1 MTLKKIKKM
10 STKSQISTE
19 LSDSIS
25 NVLGKN
31 VKILYKSLIRMES
44 RGDKVDNKV
53 LVDNGFHL
61 MEIEA
66 IESKKAN
73 HLSITLIHEHKP
85 VSILIAAFDDLYP
98 NVAIEDIICKVNL
111 PFQLQQVS
119 GTRKHSTCGDFSNQ
133 YAAMCDLCQ
142 TPFRAEVA
150 WDIDTIYLAHDIRML
165 HLKDFDHLDQSF
177 IYVRAISILSGLAN
191 NPDGLRHIA
200 LSQCGLTGKTVSHLA
215 TMLNDNPCHLSTLS
229 HLDLS
234 HNNLKDD
241 VHNLYNF
248 LAQPNVLTHLNL
260 TNTETTLE
268 NMWGALLRGCAAR
281 LAELLVGRNPWS
293 SARRP
298 KDPPPSFRQ
307 FFTACLALSTLDFS
321 YCKMLPDALKYVRM
335 ELELSGIVRAIGK
348 NHSIHQLS
356 LSRLTGK
363 RSYAPPL
370 IQALVHVLQ
379 EPDTALTS
387 LDLSDC
393 KLKGDL
399 YGLLN
404 ALGGARRL
412 RSLDV
417 GGNLAGDAGARLLAK
432 ALQCNCT
439 LHTLVRRVEFPGCDA
454 AAGGR
459 GASERVA
466 ALWRELHERL
476 AVNSAPA
483 TTHTLRAMA
492 LERAWGG
499 GEAGAA
505 LAAQAAAAL
514 PPPPLPAALERA
526 AAAAHHLLHQYLQR
540 CSEVFAAMGGGGAG
554 ELVPLQAVRD
564 AMAPCASTLQDLLN
578 EAVENLALSACEG
591 VDSGDSDPVPSS
603 DADIPDLLTPIS
615 HSARG
620 GTRRVRPKSVAEQQC
635 SSNEMLS
642 LPPLHGEAGDAL
654 ADLPAHTLRHLV
666 KGRPR
671 RVKTRAPSRPITDQ
685 SQDIDEGLDEFW
697 RTCRTPPGS
706 EEASLSARTPLTSRS
721 LVRCRLSLRLSP
733 LRRSPTLLR
742 DDTMYVLDRDWLTDI
757 ATALRRSVSVRRV
770 EFPGCDAA
778 AGGRGASERVA
789 ALWRE
794 LHERLA
800 VNSAPAT
807 THTLRAMALER
818 AWGGGEAGAALA
830 AQAAAALPPPPLPA
844 ALERAAAAA
853 HHLLHQYLQRCSEV
867 FAAMGGGGAGELV
880 PLQAVRDA
888 MAPCASTLQDL
899 LNEAVENLALS
910 ACEGVDSGDSDPV
923 PSSDA
928 DIPDLLTPIS
938 HSARGTRRVRPKS
951 VAEQQCSSNEM
962 LSLPPLHGEAG
973 DALADLPAHTLR
985 HLVKGR
991 PRRVKTR
998 APSRPITDQSQ
1009 DIDEGLDEFWRTCRT
1024 PPGSEEASLSA
1035 RTPLTSRSLHSLSSL
1050 ASPSPLRRSPT
1061 LLRDDTMYSVTS
1073 GESTPVLLECEVSR
1087 CKSSDNVGTK
1097 TASTTPPPSR
1107 SSDNVNTMGNG
1118 CARTPGKARPWS
1130 VAGVNPDNA
1139 ACTTGSMLRDHPIT
1153 PEGAEA

>member
-1 MTLKKIKKM
+1 MTLKKIAKM
-10 STKSQISTE
+10 SMKSQISTE

-53 LVDNGFHL
+53 LVVTAYRIFITTTKVPTRIDNGFHL

-66 IESKKAN
+66 LESKKPN
-73 HLSITLIHEHKP
+73 HLSITLVHEHKP
-85 VSILIAAFDDLYP
+85 VSILIGEEGSSEGVINAMHAMMAAFDDLFP
-98 NVAIEDIICKVNL
+98 NVAMEDIICKVNL
-111 PFQLQQVS
+111 PFQLQPVS

-165 HLKDFDHLDQSF
+165 HLKDFDHLEQRDLIPLIIALQHNTWF
-177 IYVRAISILSGLAN
+177 KGVCGDGVRAGGEAWESVCRLLRCASPAPQKLSWRAAALRHDHAARLGHALVRARHPPAMHTIDLSQNHIEDKGAISVLTGLAN
-191 NPDGLRHIA
+191 NTDGLQYIA
-200 LSQCGLTGKTVSHLA
+200 LSQCGVTGKTVTHLA
-215 TMLNDNPCHLSTLS
+215 SMLNDNMNHLQTLS

-281 LAELLVGRNPWS
+281 LSVLRAGRNPWS
-293 SARRP
+293 VSRRA

-307 FFTACLALSTLDFS
+307 FFTACLALTDLDFS
-321 YCKMLPDALKYVRM
+321 YCKMPPDALKSLLLGLACNESATGVQLNLSGVLSSSQAAHVLESCIHGVRCLQSLDLSDNSM
-335 ELELSGIVRAIGK
+335 EFELSGIVRAIGK
-348 NHSIHQLS
+348 NHSITHLS
-356 LSRLTGK
+356 LSKLTGK

-393 KLKGDL
+393 KLKADL

-417 GGNLAGDAGARLLAK
+417 GGNMAGDAGARLLAK

-439 LHTLVRRVEFPGCDA
+439 LHTLYIDRNAF
-454 AAGGR
+454 
-459 GASERVA
+459 S
-466 ALWRELHERL
+466 
-476 AVNSAPA
+476 
-483 TTHTLRAMA
+483 
-492 LERAWGG
+492 
-499 GEAGAA
+499 
-505 LAAQAAAAL
+505 
-514 PPPPLPAALERA
+514 
-526 AAAAHHLLHQYLQR
+526 LQ
-540 CSEVFAAMGGGGAG
+540 G
-554 ELVPLQAVRD
+554 
-564 AMAPCASTLQDLLN
+564 
-578 EAVENLALSACEG
+578 
-591 VDSGDSDPVPSS
+591 
-603 DADIPDLLTPIS
+603 
-615 HSARG
+615 
-620 GTRRVRPKSVAEQQC
+620 
-635 SSNEMLS
+635 
-642 LPPLHGEAGDAL
+642 
-654 ADLPAHTLRHLV
+654 
-666 KGRPR
+666 
-671 RVKTRAPSRPITDQ
+671 
-685 SQDIDEGLDEFW
+685 
-697 RTCRTPPGS
+697 
-706 EEASLSARTPLTSRS
+706 
-721 LVRCRLSLRLSP
+721 
-733 LRRSPTLLR
+733 
-742 DDTMYVLDRDWLTDI
+742 LTDI

-778 AGGRGASERVA
+778 CGGRGASERVA
-789 ALWRE
+789 VLWRE

-800 VNSAPAT
+800 NNSTPSQA
-807 THTLRAMALER
+807 HTLRALALER
-818 AWGGGEAGAALA
+818 AWAGGEAAAALA
-830 AQAAAALPPPPLPA
+830 AQAAAALPPQPLPA

-853 HHLLHQYLQRCSEV
+853 HHLLHQYLQRCGEV
-867 FAAMGGGGAGELV
+867 FAAMGGVNSSGEIV
-880 PLQAVRDA
+880 SLQAVRDA
-888 MAPCASTLQDL
+888 MAPCSGTLQDL
-899 LNEAVENLALS
+899 LNSAVSRLALA
-910 ACEGVDSGDSDPV
+910 ACDTLEGGDG
-923 PSSDA
+923 DA
-928 DIPDLLTPIS
+928 HAGPHVPDLLTAVA
-938 HSARGTRRVRPKS
+938 HSAATPLGCRRRERGTRRVRPKS

-962 LSLPPLHGEAG
+962 LSLPPLHAEAA

-991 PRRVKTR
+991 PRRTKTR
-998 APSRPITDQSQ
+998 APTRPITDQSQ
-1009 DIDEGLDEFWRTCRT
+1009 DIDEGLEEFWRTCRT

-1050 ASPSPLRRSPT
+1050 ASPSPLRHSPT
-1061 LLRDDTMYSVTS
+1061 LQRDDTMYSVTS

-1087 CKSSDNVGTK
+1087 CKSSDNVGVK
-1097 TASTTPPPSR
+1097 PATTPPPSR
-1107 SSDNVNTMGNG
+1107 SSDNVNTMEGVEACVG
-1118 CARTPGKARPWS
+1118 GSIVGITPG
-1130 VAGVNPDNA
+1130 A
-1139 ACTTGSMLRDHPIT
+1139 ALTSSMLRDHPLT

>member
-1 MTLKKIKKM
+1 M
-10 STKSQISTE
+10 STKSQITTE

-25 NVLGKN
+25 NALGKN
-31 VKILYKSLIRMES
+31 VKILFKSLIRMES
-44 RGDKVDNKV
+44 RGDKVDNRV
-53 LVDNGFHL
+53 LVVTAFRIFITTTKVPTRIDNGFHL
-61 MEIEA
+61 MEVEA
-66 IESKKAN
+66 LESEEGSSDGVINA
-73 HLSITLIHEHKP
+73 IHA
-85 VSILIAAFDDLYP
+85 LAAAFDDLFP
-98 NVAIEDIICKVNL
+98 NVAMEDIISKVNL
-111 PFQLQQVS
+111 PFQIQPVS

-165 HLKDFDHLDQSF
+165 HLKDFDHLDQRDLIPLLIALQHNTWF
-177 IYVRAISILSGLAN
+177 EGVCGDGVRAGGEAWEALSRVVRCAAPPPRRLSWRAAALRHDHAARLGHALARARSPPAMHTVDLSQNHIEDKGAISILTGLAN

-215 TMLNDNPCHLSTLS
+215 AMLNDSQCHLSTLS

-234 HNNLKDD
+234 NNNLKDD

-281 LAELLVGRNPWS
+281 LSSLLVGRNPWS
-293 SARRP
+293 TARRP
-298 KDPPPSFRQ
+298 RDPPPSFRQ
-307 FFTACLALSTLDFS
+307 FFTACLALADLDFS
-321 YCKMLPDALKYVRM
+321 YCKMPPDVLKSLLLGLACNESAAGVKLNLSGVLCSSQAAHVLESCIHGVRCLQSLDLSDNSM
-335 ELELSGIVRAIGK
+335 EYELSGIVRAIGK
-348 NHSIHQLS
+348 NHSITHLS

-417 GGNLAGDAGARLLAK
+417 GGNVAGDAGARLLAK

-439 LHTLVRRVEFPGCDA
+439 LHTLHIDRNAF
-454 AAGGR
+454 
-459 GASERVA
+459 S
-466 ALWRELHERL
+466 
-476 AVNSAPA
+476 
-483 TTHTLRAMA
+483 
-492 LERAWGG
+492 
-499 GEAGAA
+499 
-505 LAAQAAAAL
+505 
-514 PPPPLPAALERA
+514 
-526 AAAAHHLLHQYLQR
+526 LQ
-540 CSEVFAAMGGGGAG
+540 G
-554 ELVPLQAVRD
+554 
-564 AMAPCASTLQDLLN
+564 
-578 EAVENLALSACEG
+578 
-591 VDSGDSDPVPSS
+591 
-603 DADIPDLLTPIS
+603 
-615 HSARG
+615 
-620 GTRRVRPKSVAEQQC
+620 
-635 SSNEMLS
+635 
-642 LPPLHGEAGDAL
+642 
-654 ADLPAHTLRHLV
+654 
-666 KGRPR
+666 
-671 RVKTRAPSRPITDQ
+671 
-685 SQDIDEGLDEFW
+685 
-697 RTCRTPPGS
+697 
-706 EEASLSARTPLTSRS
+706 
-721 LVRCRLSLRLSP
+721 
-733 LRRSPTLLR
+733 
-742 DDTMYVLDRDWLTDI
+742 LTDI

-789 ALWRE
+789 TLWRD

-800 VNSAPAT
+800 GNSTASQS
-807 THTLRAMALER
+807 HRLRALALER
-818 AWGGGEAGAALA
+818 AWAGGEAAAALA
-830 AQAAAALPPPPLPA
+830 AQAAAALPPAPLPA

-853 HHLLHQYLQRCSEV
+853 HHLLHQYLQRCGEV
-867 FAAMGGGGAGELV
+867 FAAMGGASGGGELV
-880 PLQAVRDA
+880 TLQAVRDA
-888 MAPCASTLQDL
+888 MAPCNSALQDL
-899 LNEAVENLALS
+899 LNEAVESLALA
-910 ACEGVDSGDSDPV
+910 ACESVENVDTEPI
-923 PSSDA
+923 PSSEV

-938 HSARGTRRVRPKS
+938 HSGATPLGCRRRERGLRRVRPKS

-962 LSLPPLHGEAG
+962 LSLPPLHAEAA
-973 DALADLPAHTLR
+973 DALAELPAHTLR

-991 PRRVKTR
+991 PRRAKTR

-1050 ASPSPLRRSPT
+1050 ASPSPLRHSPT
-1061 LLRDDTMYSVTS
+1061 LQRDDTMYSVTS

-1087 CKSSDNVGTK
+1087 CKSSDNVG
-1097 TASTTPPPSR
+1097 ARAPTTPPPSR

-1130 VAGVNPDNA
+1130 VAGVNADNAA
-1139 ACTTGSMLRDHPIT
+1139 ACTTEGVEACVGGSIVGITPGAALTSSMLRDHPLT
-1153 PEGAEA
+1153 PEGTEA

>member
-1 MTLKKIKKM
+1 M
-10 STKSQISTE
+10 STKSQITTE

-25 NVLGKN
+25 NALGKN
-31 VKILYKSLIRMES
+31 VKILFKSLIRMES
-44 RGDKVDNKV
+44 RGDKVDNRV
-53 LVDNGFHL
+53 LVVTAFRIFITTTKVPTRIDNGFHL
-61 MEIEA
+61 MEVEA
-66 IESKKAN
+66 LESKKHN

-85 VSILIAAFDDLYP
+85 VSILIGEEGSSDGVINAIHALAAAFDDLFP
-98 NVAIEDIICKVNL
+98 NVAMEDIISKVNL
-111 PFQLQQVS
+111 PFQIQPVS

-165 HLKDFDHLDQSF
+165 HLKDFDHLDQRDLIPLLIALQHNTWF
-177 IYVRAISILSGLAN
+177 EGVCGDGVRAGGEAWEALSRVVRCAAPPPRRLSWRAAALRHDHAARLGHALARARSPPAMHTVDLSQNHIEDKGAISILTGLAN

-215 TMLNDNPCHLSTLS
+215 AMLNDSQCHLSTLS

-234 HNNLKDD
+234 NNNLKDD

-281 LAELLVGRNPWS
+281 LSSLLVGRNPWS
-293 SARRP
+293 TARRP
-298 KDPPPSFRQ
+298 RDPPPSFRQ
-307 FFTACLALSTLDFS
+307 FFTACLALADLDFS
-321 YCKMLPDALKYVRM
+321 YCKMPPDVLKSLLLGLACNESAAGVKLNLSGVLCSSQAAHVLESCIHGVRCLQSLDLSDNSM
-335 ELELSGIVRAIGK
+335 EYELSGIVRAIGK
-348 NHSIHQLS
+348 NHSITHLS

-417 GGNLAGDAGARLLAK
+417 GGNVAGDAGARLLAK

-439 LHTLVRRVEFPGCDA
+439 LHTLHIDRNAF
-454 AAGGR
+454 
-459 GASERVA
+459 S
-466 ALWRELHERL
+466 
-476 AVNSAPA
+476 
-483 TTHTLRAMA
+483 
-492 LERAWGG
+492 
-499 GEAGAA
+499 
-505 LAAQAAAAL
+505 
-514 PPPPLPAALERA
+514 
-526 AAAAHHLLHQYLQR
+526 LQ
-540 CSEVFAAMGGGGAG
+540 G
-554 ELVPLQAVRD
+554 
-564 AMAPCASTLQDLLN
+564 
-578 EAVENLALSACEG
+578 
-591 VDSGDSDPVPSS
+591 
-603 DADIPDLLTPIS
+603 
-615 HSARG
+615 
-620 GTRRVRPKSVAEQQC
+620 
-635 SSNEMLS
+635 
-642 LPPLHGEAGDAL
+642 
-654 ADLPAHTLRHLV
+654 
-666 KGRPR
+666 
-671 RVKTRAPSRPITDQ
+671 
-685 SQDIDEGLDEFW
+685 
-697 RTCRTPPGS
+697 
-706 EEASLSARTPLTSRS
+706 
-721 LVRCRLSLRLSP
+721 
-733 LRRSPTLLR
+733 
-742 DDTMYVLDRDWLTDI
+742 LTDI

-789 ALWRE
+789 TLWRD

-800 VNSAPAT
+800 GNSTASQS
-807 THTLRAMALER
+807 HRLRALALER
-818 AWGGGEAGAALA
+818 AWAGGEAAAALA
-830 AQAAAALPPPPLPA
+830 AQAAAALPPAPLPA

-853 HHLLHQYLQRCSEV
+853 HHLLHQYLQRCGEV
-867 FAAMGGGGAGELV
+867 FAAMGGASGGGELV
-880 PLQAVRDA
+880 TLQAVRDA
-888 MAPCASTLQDL
+888 MAPCNSALQDL
-899 LNEAVENLALS
+899 LNEAVESLALA
-910 ACEGVDSGDSDPV
+910 ACESVENVDTEPI
-923 PSSDA
+923 PSSEV

-938 HSARGTRRVRPKS
+938 HSGATPLGCRRRERGLRRVRPKS

-962 LSLPPLHGEAG
+962 LSLPPLHAEAA
-973 DALADLPAHTLR
+973 DALAELPAHTLR

-991 PRRVKTR
+991 PRRAKTR

-1050 ASPSPLRRSPT
+1050 ASPSPLRHSPT
-1061 LLRDDTMYSVTS
+1061 LQRDDTMYSVTS

-1087 CKSSDNVGTK
+1087 CKSSDNVG
-1097 TASTTPPPSR
+1097 ARAPTTPPPSR

-1130 VAGVNPDNA
+1130 VAGVNADNAA
-1139 ACTTGSMLRDHPIT
+1139 ACTTGSMLRDHPLT
-1153 PEGAEA
+1153 PEGTEA

>member
-1 MTLKKIKKM
+1 M

-19 LSDSIS
+19 LSESIS

-31 VKILYKSLIRMES
+31 VRILYKSLIRMES
-44 RGDKVDNKV
+44 RGDKVDNRVLIVTSYRIFITTTKV
-53 LVDNGFHL
+53 PTRVDNGFHL

-66 IESKKAN
+66 LESKKAN

-85 VSILIAAFDDLYP
+85 VSILIGEEGTSDGVLNVLHALVAAIDDLFP
-98 NVAIEDIICKVNL
+98 NVAVEDIIAKVNL
-111 PFQLQQVS
+111 PFQIPSVS

-165 HLKDFDHLDQSF
+165 HLKDFDHLDQRDLIPLVIALQHNTWF
-177 IYVRAISILSGLAN
+177 TGVCGDGVRAGGEAWESVCRVVRCAWPAPQRLSWRAATLRHDHAARLGHALARAKRPPAMHTIDFSQNHIEDKGAMSVLSGLAN
-191 NPDGLRHIA
+191 NPDGLRYIA
-200 LSQCGLTGKTVSHLA
+200 LSQCGLTGKTVTHLA

-281 LAELLVGRNPWS
+281 LSSLLVGRNPWS
-293 SARRP
+293 AVRRP

-307 FFTACLALSTLDFS
+307 FFTACLALTELDFS
-321 YCKMLPDALKYVRM
+321 YCKMPPDALKSLLLGLACNESATGVQLNLSGVLSSSQAAHVLESCIHGVRCLQSLDLSDNSM
-335 ELELSGIVRAIGK
+335 EFELSGIVRAIGK
-348 NHSIHQLS
+348 NHSITHLS
-356 LSRLTGK
+356 LSKLTGK

-439 LHTLVRRVEFPGCDA
+439 LHTLYIDRNAFSLQGLTDIAMALRRSVSVRRVEFPGCDA

-459 GASERVA
+459 AASERVA
-466 ALWRELHERL
+466 NLWRELHERL
-476 AVNSAPA
+476 AGNA
-483 TTHTLRAMA
+483 TGAQSHRLRALA
-492 LERAWGG
+492 LERAWAG
-499 GEAGAA
+499 GEAAAA

-540 CSEVFAAMGGGGAG
+540 CGEVFAAMGGGGTSG
-554 ELVPLQAVRD
+554 ELVTLQAIRD
-564 AMAPCASTLQDLLN
+564 AMAPCSATLQDLLN
-578 EAVENLALSACEG
+578 EAVESLALSACES
-591 VDSGDSDPVPSS
+591 VDSADSEPITSNDP
-603 DADIPDLLTPIS
+603 DIPDLLTPIS
-615 HSARG
+615 HSGATPLGCRRRERCG
-620 GTRRVRPKSVAEQQC
+620 RRVRPKSVAEQQC

-642 LPPLHGEAGDAL
+642 LPPLHAEAADAL
-654 ADLPAHTLRHLV
+654 AELPAHTLRHLV

-671 RVKTRAPSRPITDQ
+671 RVKTRAPTRPITDQ

-706 EEASLSARTPLTSRS
+706 EEASLST
-721 LVRCRLSLRLSP
+721 
-733 LRRSPTLLR
+733 
-742 DDTMYVLDRDWLTDI
+742 
-757 ATALRRSVSVRRV
+757 
-770 EFPGCDAA
+770 
-778 AGGRGASERVA
+778 
-789 ALWRE
+789 
-794 LHERLA
+794 
-800 VNSAPAT
+800 
-807 THTLRAMALER
+807 
-818 AWGGGEAGAALA
+818 
-830 AQAAAALPPPPLPA
+830 
-844 ALERAAAAA
+844 
-853 HHLLHQYLQRCSEV
+853 
-867 FAAMGGGGAGELV
+867 
-880 PLQAVRDA
+880 
-888 MAPCASTLQDL
+888 
-899 LNEAVENLALS
+899 
-910 ACEGVDSGDSDPV
+910 
-923 PSSDA
+923 
-928 DIPDLLTPIS
+928 
-938 HSARGTRRVRPKS
+938 
-951 VAEQQCSSNEM
+951 
-962 LSLPPLHGEAG
+962 
-973 DALADLPAHTLR
+973 
-985 HLVKGR
+985 
-991 PRRVKTR
+991 
-998 APSRPITDQSQ
+998 
-1009 DIDEGLDEFWRTCRT
+1009 
-1024 PPGSEEASLSA
+1024 

-1050 ASPSPLRRSPT
+1050 ASPSPLRHSPT
-1061 LLRDDTMYSVTS
+1061 LQRDDTMYSVTS

-1087 CKSSDNVGTK
+1087 CKSSDNVGSK
-1097 TASTTPPPSR
+1097 APTTPPPSR

-1130 VAGVNPDNA
+1130 VAGGNA
-1139 ACTTGSMLRDHPIT
+1139 DSGAAVCTTEGVEACVGGSIVGIT
-1153 PEGAEA
+1153 PGAALTSNQLSDAILY

>member
-1 MTLKKIKKM
+1 MTLKKIAKM
-10 STKSQISTE
+10 STKSYISTE

-31 VKILYKSLIRMES
+31 VRILYKSLIRMES

-53 LVDNGFHL
+53 LVVTSYRVFITTAKIPTRVDNGFHL

-66 IESKKAN
+66 LESKKAN
-73 HLSITLIHEHKP
+73 HLSITLVHEHKP
-85 VSILIAAFDDLYP
+85 VSILIGEEGTSEGVINAINALTAAFDDLFP
-98 NVAIEDIICKVNL
+98 NVAMVDIIPKVNL
-111 PFQLQQVS
+111 PFPLQHVS
-119 GTRKHSTCGDFSNQ
+119 GTRKHMACGDFSNQ

-165 HLKDFDHLDQSF
+165 HLKDFDHLDQRDLIPLVMAVQHNTWF
-177 IYVRAISILSGLAN
+177 AGICGDGVRASHETWESVCRVVARACPAPQRLSWRAAQLRHDHAARLGHALRTARHPPALHTIDFSQNHIEDKGAISILSGVAN
-191 NPDGLRHIA
+191 NPDGLRHVA
-200 LSQCGLTGKTVSHLA
+200 LSQCGLTGKTVVHLA
-215 TMLNDNPCHLSTLS
+215 TMLNDNPCHLLTLS

-248 LAQPNVLTHLNL
+248 LAQPNVLTYLNL

-281 LAELLVGRNPWS
+281 LRSLCAARNAWGAS
-293 SARRP
+293 RRAR
-298 KDPPPSFRQ
+298 DPPPSFRQ
-307 FFTACLALSTLDFS
+307 FFTACLALQHLDFS
-321 YCKMLPDALKYVRM
+321 YCKMPPDALKSLLLGLACNESATGVQLNLAGALSSSQAAHVLESCIHGVRCLQSLDLSDNSM

-348 NHSIHQLS
+348 NHSITHLS
-356 LSRLTGK
+356 LSRLSGK

-379 EPDTALTS
+379 EPDTTLTS

-439 LHTLVRRVEFPGCDA
+439 LHTLYIDRNAF
-454 AAGGR
+454 
-459 GASERVA
+459 S
-466 ALWRELHERL
+466 
-476 AVNSAPA
+476 
-483 TTHTLRAMA
+483 
-492 LERAWGG
+492 
-499 GEAGAA
+499 
-505 LAAQAAAAL
+505 
-514 PPPPLPAALERA
+514 
-526 AAAAHHLLHQYLQR
+526 LQ
-540 CSEVFAAMGGGGAG
+540 G
-554 ELVPLQAVRD
+554 
-564 AMAPCASTLQDLLN
+564 
-578 EAVENLALSACEG
+578 
-591 VDSGDSDPVPSS
+591 
-603 DADIPDLLTPIS
+603 
-615 HSARG
+615 
-620 GTRRVRPKSVAEQQC
+620 
-635 SSNEMLS
+635 
-642 LPPLHGEAGDAL
+642 
-654 ADLPAHTLRHLV
+654 
-666 KGRPR
+666 
-671 RVKTRAPSRPITDQ
+671 
-685 SQDIDEGLDEFW
+685 
-697 RTCRTPPGS
+697 
-706 EEASLSARTPLTSRS
+706 
-721 LVRCRLSLRLSP
+721 
-733 LRRSPTLLR
+733 
-742 DDTMYVLDRDWLTDI
+742 LTDI

-800 VNSAPAT
+800 GGGMGAGLGAGAGAASSGAHAHGVCA
-807 THTLRAMALER
+807 LALER
-818 AWGGGEAGAALA
+818 AWAGGEAAAALA
-830 AQAAAALPPPPLPA
+830 AQAAGALPPPPLPA

-867 FAAMGGGGAGELV
+867 FAAMGGAGSCGELV
-880 PLQAVRDA
+880 TLQAVRDA
-888 MAPCASTLQDL
+888 MAPCNATLQDL
-899 LNEAVENLALS
+899 LNQAVENLALM
-910 ACEGVDSGDSDPV
+910 ACENLDNADSEPM
-923 PSSDA
+923 PSGEG

-938 HSARGTRRVRPKS
+938 HSGATPLGCRRRDRGCRRVRPKS

-962 LSLPPLHGEAG
+962 LSLPPLHAEAT
-973 DALADLPAHTLR
+973 DALAELPAHTLR

-991 PRRVKTR
+991 PRRAKTR
-998 APSRPITDQSQ
+998 APSRPITEQS
-1009 DIDEGLDEFWRTCRT
+1009 DVDEGLEEFWRTCRT
-1024 PPGSEEASLSA
+1024 PPGSEDASLSA
-1035 RTPLTSRSLHSLSSL
+1035 RTPLTSRSLHSLESL
-1050 ASPSPLRRSPT
+1050 ASPDPHRHSPT
-1061 LLRDDTMYSVTS
+1061 LQRDDTMYSVTS

-1087 CKSSDNVGTK
+1087 CKSSDNVGAK
-1097 TASTTPPPSR
+1097 PPTTPPPSR

-1130 VAGVNPDNA
+1130 VAGGNA
-1139 ACTTGSMLRDHPIT
+1139 DAAATAVCTTGSMLRDHPLT
-1153 PEGAEA
+1153 PEDAEA

>member
-31 VKILYKSLIRMES
+31 VKILYKSLVRMES

-53 LVDNGFHL
+53 LVVTSYRIYITTAKIPTRVDNGFHL

-85 VSILIAAFDDLYP
+85 VSILIGEEKQSEGVMNVMHALVAAFDDLYP
-98 NVAIEDIICKVNL
+98 NVPIEDIICKVNL

-165 HLKDFDHLDQSF
+165 HLKDFDHLDQRDLIPLLIALQHNTWF
-177 IYVRAISILSGLAN
+177 TGVCGDGVRVGGEAWEALSRVVRCASPAPQRLSWRAAALRHDHAARLGHALVRARRRPAMHTIDFSQNHIEDKGAISILSGLAL
-191 NPDGLRHIA
+191 NPDGLRQIS

-215 TMLNDNPCHLSTLS
+215 AMLNDNPNHLSTLS

-281 LAELLVGRNPWS
+281 LSELLVGRNPWS
-293 SARRP
+293 AVRRP

-307 FFTACLALSTLDFS
+307 FFTACLALNTLDFS
-321 YCKMLPDALKYVRM
+321 YCKMLPDALKSLLLGLACNESATGVKLNLSGVLSSSQAAHVLESCIHGVRCLQSLDLSDNSM

-379 EPDTALTS
+379 EPDTALIS

-412 RSLDV
+412 RTLDV

-439 LHTLVRRVEFPGCDA
+439 LHTLYIDRNAF
-454 AAGGR
+454 
-459 GASERVA
+459 S
-466 ALWRELHERL
+466 
-476 AVNSAPA
+476 
-483 TTHTLRAMA
+483 
-492 LERAWGG
+492 
-499 GEAGAA
+499 
-505 LAAQAAAAL
+505 
-514 PPPPLPAALERA
+514 
-526 AAAAHHLLHQYLQR
+526 LQ
-540 CSEVFAAMGGGGAG
+540 G
-554 ELVPLQAVRD
+554 
-564 AMAPCASTLQDLLN
+564 
-578 EAVENLALSACEG
+578 
-591 VDSGDSDPVPSS
+591 
-603 DADIPDLLTPIS
+603 
-615 HSARG
+615 
-620 GTRRVRPKSVAEQQC
+620 
-635 SSNEMLS
+635 
-642 LPPLHGEAGDAL
+642 
-654 ADLPAHTLRHLV
+654 
-666 KGRPR
+666 
-671 RVKTRAPSRPITDQ
+671 
-685 SQDIDEGLDEFW
+685 
-697 RTCRTPPGS
+697 
-706 EEASLSARTPLTSRS
+706 
-721 LVRCRLSLRLSP
+721 
-733 LRRSPTLLR
+733 
-742 DDTMYVLDRDWLTDI
+742 LTDI

-800 VNSAPAT
+800 NNAAPAT
-807 THTLRAMALER
+807 THTLRALALER
-818 AWGGGEAGAALA
+818 AWGGGEAAAALA

-853 HHLLHQYLQRCSEV
+853 HQLLHQYLQRCSEV
-867 FAAMGGGGAGELV
+867 FAAMGGGGASGELV
-880 PLQAVRDA
+880 TLQAVRDA
-888 MAPCASTLQDL
+888 MAPCSSTLQDL
-899 LNEAVENLALS
+899 LNEAVESLALS
-910 ACEGVDSGDSDPV
+910 ACEGVDSADSDPV
-923 PSSDA
+923 PSSEA

-938 HSARGTRRVRPKS
+938 HSAATPLGCRRRERGARRVRPKS

-973 DALADLPAHTLR
+973 DALADLPANKLR

-991 PRRVKTR
+991 PRRLKTR

-1050 ASPSPLRRSPT
+1050 ASPSPLRRSPA
-1061 LLRDDTMYSVTS
+1061 LPRDDTMYSVTS

-1087 CKSSDNVGTK
+1087 CKSSDNVGAK
-1097 TASTTPPPSR
+1097 AAPTTPPPSR
-1107 SSDNVNTMGNG
+1107 SSDDVNAMGNG

-1139 ACTTGSMLRDHPIT
+1139 ACTTEGVEACVGGSIVGITPGAALTSSMLRDHPIT
-1153 PEGAEA
+1153 PEEGAEEA

>member
-1 MTLKKIKKM
+1 MTLKKIGKM
-10 STKSQISTE
+10 STKSQISIE
-19 LSDSIS
+19 LNDSIS

-31 VKILYKSLIRMES
+31 VKIIFKSLIRMES

-53 LVDNGFHL
+53 LVVTAYRVFITTAKVPTRIDNGFHL

-66 IESKKAN
+66 LESKKAN

-85 VSILIAAFDDLYP
+85 VSILIGEEGTSEGVMNVLHALTAAFDDLFP
-98 NVAIEDIICKVNL
+98 NVAMMDVISKVNL
-111 PFQLQQVS
+111 PFPLQHVS

-165 HLKDFDHLDQSF
+165 HLKDFDHLDQRDLIPLIIALQHNTWFSG
-177 IYVRAISILSGLAN
+177 ICGDGVRASGETWESVCRVVRCARPQPQKISWRAAALRHDHASRLGHALTRARHPPAMHTIDFSQNHIEDKGAISILSGLAN

-200 LSQCGLTGKTVSHLA
+200 LSQCGITGKTVTHLA

-281 LAELLVGRNPWS
+281 LSALVAGRNPWS
-293 SARRP
+293 SLRRP

-307 FFTACLALSTLDFS
+307 FFTACLALTQLDFS
-321 YCKMLPDALKYVRM
+321 YCKMPPDALKSLLLGLACNESAAGVQLNLAGVLSSPQAAHVLESCIHGVRCLQSLDLSDNSM
-335 ELELSGIVRAIGK
+335 ELELSGIVRAVGK
-348 NHSIHQLS
+348 NHSITHLS

-439 LHTLVRRVEFPGCDA
+439 LHTLYIDRNAF
-454 AAGGR
+454 
-459 GASERVA
+459 S
-466 ALWRELHERL
+466 
-476 AVNSAPA
+476 
-483 TTHTLRAMA
+483 
-492 LERAWGG
+492 
-499 GEAGAA
+499 
-505 LAAQAAAAL
+505 
-514 PPPPLPAALERA
+514 
-526 AAAAHHLLHQYLQR
+526 LQ
-540 CSEVFAAMGGGGAG
+540 G
-554 ELVPLQAVRD
+554 
-564 AMAPCASTLQDLLN
+564 
-578 EAVENLALSACEG
+578 
-591 VDSGDSDPVPSS
+591 
-603 DADIPDLLTPIS
+603 
-615 HSARG
+615 
-620 GTRRVRPKSVAEQQC
+620 
-635 SSNEMLS
+635 
-642 LPPLHGEAGDAL
+642 
-654 ADLPAHTLRHLV
+654 
-666 KGRPR
+666 
-671 RVKTRAPSRPITDQ
+671 
-685 SQDIDEGLDEFW
+685 
-697 RTCRTPPGS
+697 
-706 EEASLSARTPLTSRS
+706 
-721 LVRCRLSLRLSP
+721 
-733 LRRSPTLLR
+733 
-742 DDTMYVLDRDWLTDI
+742 LTDI

-778 AGGRGASERVA
+778 AGGRAASERVA
-789 ALWRE
+789 TLWRE
-794 LHERLA
+794 LHERLSS
-800 VNSAPAT
+800 NWSAASG
-807 THTLRAMALER
+807 HTLRALALER
-818 AWGGGEAGAALA
+818 AWAG
-830 AQAAAALPPPPLPA
+830 
-844 ALERAAAAA
+844 
-853 HHLLHQYLQRCSEV
+853 V
-867 FAAMGGGGAGELV
+867 FAAMGGGSSSGELV
-880 PLQAVRDA
+880 TLQAVRDA
-888 MAPCASTLQDL
+888 MAPCNNTLQDL
-899 LNEAVENLALS
+899 LNQAVESLALM
-910 ACEGVDSGDSDPV
+910 ACENVDNTDSEPM
-923 PSSDA
+923 PSADG

-938 HSARGTRRVRPKS
+938 HSGATPLGCRRRERGCRRVRPKS
-951 VAEQQCSSNEM
+951 VAEQQCTSNEM
-962 LSLPPLHGEAG
+962 LSLPPLHAEAA
-973 DALADLPAHTLR
+973 DALAELPAHTLR
-985 HLVKGR
+985 HLVKGL
-991 PRRVKTR
+991 
-998 APSRPITDQSQ
+998 
-1009 DIDEGLDEFWRTCRT
+1009 EEFWRGCRT

-1050 ASPSPLRRSPT
+1050 ASPRSPASPASHRHSPT
-1061 LLRDDTMYSVTS
+1061 LQRDDTMYSVTS

-1097 TASTTPPPSR
+1097 TAAVTPPPSR
-1107 SSDNVNTMGNG
+1107 STDNVNTMGNG

-1130 VAGVNPDNA
+1130 VAGVNPGNSA
-1139 ACTTGSMLRDHPIT
+1139 ACTTEGVEACVGGSIVGITPGAALTSSMLRDHPLT
-1153 PEGAEA
+1153 PEGAES

>member
-1 MTLKKIKKM
+1 MTLKKIAKM
-10 STKSQISTE
+10 STKSQITNE
-19 LSDSIS
+19 LSESIS
-25 NVLGKN
+25 HVLGKN

-44 RGDKVDNKV
+44 RGDKVDNRV
-53 LVDNGFHL
+53 LVVTPYRIFITTMKIPCRVDNGFHL

-66 IESKKAN
+66 LESKKAN
-73 HLSITLIHEHKP
+73 HLSITLVHEHKP
-85 VSILIAAFDDLYP
+85 VSILIGEEGTSEGVINAMHAIVAVFDDLFP
-98 NVAIEDIICKVNL
+98 NVPIEDIVGKVNL
-111 PFQLQQVS
+111 PFQLQHVS

-165 HLKDFDHLDQSF
+165 HLKDFDHLDQRDLIPLVMALQHNTWF
-177 IYVRAISILSGLAN
+177 VGVCGDGVRAGGEAWEGVCRVVRAARPPPQRLSWRAAALRHDHAARLGHALARAARPPRLHTLDFSQNHIEDKGAISILSGLAS
-191 NPDGLRHIA
+191 NPDGLRYIA
-200 LSQCGLTGKTVSHLA
+200 LSQCGLTGKTVTHLA
-215 TMLNDNPCHLSTLS
+215 TMLNDNPSHLSTLS

-281 LAELLVGRNPWS
+281 LASLSVGRNPWS

-307 FFTACLALSTLDFS
+307 FFTACLALQDLDFS
-321 YCKMLPDALKYVRM
+321 YCKMPPDALKSLLLGLACNESATGVSLNLSGVLTSAQAAHVLESCIHGVRCLRALDLSDNSM
-335 ELELSGIVRAIGK
+335 EFELSGIVRAVGK
-348 NHSIHQLS
+348 NHSITDLS

-379 EPDTALTS
+379 EPDTTLTT

-417 GGNLAGDAGARLLAK
+417 GGNVAGDAAARLLAK

-439 LHTLVRRVEFPGCDA
+439 LHTLYIDRNAFSLQGLTDIATALRRSVSVRRVEFPGCDA

-466 ALWRELHERL
+466 TLWRELHERL
-476 AVNSAPA
+476 ASNSTPA
-483 TTHTLRAMA
+483 QTHTLRALA
-492 LERAWGG
+492 LERAWAGG
-499 GEAGAA
+499 DAAAA
-505 LAAQAAAAL
+505 LAAHAAAAL

-540 CSEVFAAMGGGGAG
+540 CSEVFAAMGGTGTSG
-554 ELVPLQAVRD
+554 ELVTLQAVRD
-564 AMAPCASTLQDLLN
+564 AMAPCSNTLQDLLN
-578 EAVENLALSACEG
+578 EAVESLALAACESVEG
-591 VDSGDSDPVPSS
+591 ECEPAARASS
-603 DADIPDLLTPIS
+603 HVPDLLAPIS
-615 HSARG
+615 HSGATPLGCRRRERG
-620 GTRRVRPKSVAEQQC
+620 RGARRVRPKSVAEQQC

-642 LPPLHGEAGDAL
+642 LPPLPAEAADAL
-654 ADLPAHTLRHLV
+654 ADLPTHKLRHLV

-671 RVKTRAPSRPITDQ
+671 RNKTRAPTRPITDQ

-697 RTCRTPPGS
+697 R
-706 EEASLSARTPLTSRS
+706 A
-721 LVRCRLSLRLSP
+721 
-733 LRRSPTLLR
+733 
-742 DDTMYVLDRDWLTDI
+742 
-757 ATALRRSVSVRRV
+757 
-770 EFPGCDAA
+770 
-778 AGGRGASERVA
+778 
-789 ALWRE
+789 
-794 LHERLA
+794 
-800 VNSAPAT
+800 
-807 THTLRAMALER
+807 
-818 AWGGGEAGAALA
+818 
-830 AQAAAALPPPPLPA
+830 
-844 ALERAAAAA
+844 
-853 HHLLHQYLQRCSEV
+853 
-867 FAAMGGGGAGELV
+867 
-880 PLQAVRDA
+880 
-888 MAPCASTLQDL
+888 
-899 LNEAVENLALS
+899 
-910 ACEGVDSGDSDPV
+910 
-923 PSSDA
+923 
-928 DIPDLLTPIS
+928 
-938 HSARGTRRVRPKS
+938 
-951 VAEQQCSSNEM
+951 
-962 LSLPPLHGEAG
+962 
-973 DALADLPAHTLR
+973 
-985 HLVKGR
+985 
-991 PRRVKTR
+991 
-998 APSRPITDQSQ
+998 
-1009 DIDEGLDEFWRTCRT
+1009 CRT

-1050 ASPSPLRRSPT
+1050 ASASASASPGSPSHSPSPSALRHSPT
-1061 LLRDDTMYSVTS
+1061 LQRDDTMYSVTS

-1087 CKSSDNVGTK
+1087 CKSSDNVGVK
-1097 TASTTPPPSR
+1097 SSTTPPPSR

-1130 VAGVNPDNA
+1130 VAGVNPDTNAA
-1139 ACTTGSMLRDHPIT
+1139 ACTTEGVEACVGGSIVGITPGAALTSSMLREHPLT
-1153 PEGAEA
+1153 PDGTEA

>member
-1 MTLKKIKKM
+1 MTLKKIAKM
-10 STKSQISTE
+10 STKSHISTE

-31 VKILYKSLIRMES
+31 AKILYKSLIRMES

-53 LVDNGFHL
+53 LVVTAYRIFITTAKIPTRVDNGFHL

-66 IESKKAN
+66 LESKKAN

-85 VSILIAAFDDLYP
+85 VSILIGEEGTAEGVINVLHALVAAFDDLFP
-98 NVAIEDIICKVNL
+98 NVAVDDIISKVNL
-111 PFQLQQVS
+111 PYPMPQVS

-165 HLKDFDHLDQSF
+165 HLKDFDHLDQRDLIPLVMALQHNTWF
-177 IYVRAISILSGLAN
+177 NGVCGDGVRASGEAWESVCRVVRSARPAPARLSWRAAALRHDHAARLGHALARARHAPAMHTIDFSQNHIEDKGAISILSGLAN

-200 LSQCGLTGKTVSHLA
+200 LSQCGLTGKTVMHLA

-234 HNNLKDD
+234 YNNLKDD

-268 NMWGALLRGCAAR
+268 NVSNKMWGALLRGCAAR
-281 LAELLVGRNPWS
+281 LATLSVARNPWS
-293 SARRP
+293 AGRRAR
-298 KDPPPSFRQ
+298 DPPPSFRQ
-307 FFTACLALSTLDFS
+307 FFTACLALTELDFS
-321 YCKMLPDALKYVRM
+321 YCKMPPDALKSLLLGLACNESATGVRLNLSGVLSSSQAAHVLESCIHGVRCLQSLDLSDNSM
-335 ELELSGIVRAIGK
+335 EFELSGIVRAIGK
-348 NHSIHQLS
+348 NHSITHLS
-356 LSRLTGK
+356 LSKLTGK

-439 LHTLVRRVEFPGCDA
+439 LQTLYIDRNAF
-454 AAGGR
+454 
-459 GASERVA
+459 S
-466 ALWRELHERL
+466 
-476 AVNSAPA
+476 
-483 TTHTLRAMA
+483 
-492 LERAWGG
+492 
-499 GEAGAA
+499 
-505 LAAQAAAAL
+505 
-514 PPPPLPAALERA
+514 
-526 AAAAHHLLHQYLQR
+526 LQ
-540 CSEVFAAMGGGGAG
+540 G
-554 ELVPLQAVRD
+554 
-564 AMAPCASTLQDLLN
+564 
-578 EAVENLALSACEG
+578 
-591 VDSGDSDPVPSS
+591 
-603 DADIPDLLTPIS
+603 
-615 HSARG
+615 
-620 GTRRVRPKSVAEQQC
+620 
-635 SSNEMLS
+635 
-642 LPPLHGEAGDAL
+642 
-654 ADLPAHTLRHLV
+654 
-666 KGRPR
+666 
-671 RVKTRAPSRPITDQ
+671 
-685 SQDIDEGLDEFW
+685 
-697 RTCRTPPGS
+697 
-706 EEASLSARTPLTSRS
+706 
-721 LVRCRLSLRLSP
+721 
-733 LRRSPTLLR
+733 
-742 DDTMYVLDRDWLTDI
+742 LTDI

-789 ALWRE
+789 TLWRD
-794 LHERLA
+794 LHERL
-800 VNSAPAT
+800 
-807 THTLRAMALER
+807 
-818 AWGGGEAGAALA
+818 
-830 AQAAAALPPPPLPA
+830 
-844 ALERAAAAA
+844 
-853 HHLLHQYLQRCSEV
+853 RCGEV
-867 FAAMGGGGAGELV
+867 FAAMGGSGPSGELV
-880 PLQAVRDA
+880 TLQAVRDA
-888 MAPCASTLQDL
+888 MAPCTTTLQDL
-899 LNEAVENLALS
+899 LNQAVESLALL
-910 ACEGVDSGDSDPV
+910 ACENVDHIDSEPM
-923 PSSDA
+923 PSADG

-938 HSARGTRRVRPKS
+938 HSGATPLGCRRRERGCRRVRPKS

-962 LSLPPLHGEAG
+962 LSLPPLHAEAA
-973 DALADLPAHTLR
+973 DALAELPAHTLR

-991 PRRVKTR
+991 PRRAKTR
-998 APSRPITDQSQ
+998 APTRPITDQSQ
-1009 DIDEGLDEFWRTCRT
+1009 DIDEGLEEFWRTCRT

-1050 ASPSPLRRSPT
+1050 ASPSPLRHSPT
-1061 LLRDDTMYSVTS
+1061 LQRDDTMYSVTS

-1087 CKSSDNVGTK
+1087 CKSSDNVGIK
-1097 TASTTPPPSR
+1097 TSASTPPPSR

-1130 VAGVNPDNA
+1130 VAGVNPDNNA
-1139 ACTTGSMLRDHPIT
+1139 ACTTGEISHDVIMLSNACSFHI
-1153 PEGAEA
+1153 

>member
-1 MTLKKIKKM
+1 MTLKKIGKM

-31 VKILYKSLIRMES
+31 VKILFKSLIRMES
-44 RGDKVDNKV
+44 RGDKVDNRVLVVTSYRIFITTTKV
-53 LVDNGFHL
+53 PTRVDNGFHL

-66 IESKKAN
+66 LESKKAN

-85 VSILIAAFDDLYP
+85 VSILIGEEGTSEGVLNVIHALIAAYDDLFP
-98 NVAIEDIICKVNL
+98 NVAMEDIISKVNL
-111 PFQLQQVS
+111 PFPLQHVS

-165 HLKDFDHLDQSF
+165 HLKDFDHLDQRDLIPLLIALQHNTWF
-177 IYVRAISILSGLAN
+177 TGVCGDGVRAGGEAWEALCRVVRCAAPPPQKLAWRAAALRHDHAARLGHALLRARTPPSMHTIDFSQNHIEDKGAISILSGLAN
-191 NPDGLRHIA
+191 NLDGLRSIS

-215 TMLNDNPCHLSTLS
+215 AMLNDNQCHLSTLS

-281 LAELLVGRNPWS
+281 LSDLLVGRNPWS

-307 FFTACLALSTLDFS
+307 FFTACLALTNLDFS
-321 YCKMLPDALKYVRM
+321 YCKMPPDALKSLLLGLACNESATGVQLNLAGVLSSAQAAHVLESCIHGVRCLQSLDLSDNSM
-335 ELELSGIVRAIGK
+335 EFELSGIVRAIGK
-348 NHSIHQLS
+348 NHSITHLS
-356 LSRLTGK
+356 LSRLSGK

-379 EPDTALTS
+379 EPDTTLTS

-412 RSLDV
+412 RTLDV
-417 GGNLAGDAGARLLAK
+417 GGNLAGDAAARLLAK

-439 LHTLVRRVEFPGCDA
+439 LHTLYIDRNAF
-454 AAGGR
+454 
-459 GASERVA
+459 S
-466 ALWRELHERL
+466 
-476 AVNSAPA
+476 
-483 TTHTLRAMA
+483 
-492 LERAWGG
+492 
-499 GEAGAA
+499 
-505 LAAQAAAAL
+505 
-514 PPPPLPAALERA
+514 
-526 AAAAHHLLHQYLQR
+526 LQ
-540 CSEVFAAMGGGGAG
+540 G
-554 ELVPLQAVRD
+554 
-564 AMAPCASTLQDLLN
+564 
-578 EAVENLALSACEG
+578 
-591 VDSGDSDPVPSS
+591 
-603 DADIPDLLTPIS
+603 
-615 HSARG
+615 
-620 GTRRVRPKSVAEQQC
+620 
-635 SSNEMLS
+635 
-642 LPPLHGEAGDAL
+642 
-654 ADLPAHTLRHLV
+654 
-666 KGRPR
+666 
-671 RVKTRAPSRPITDQ
+671 
-685 SQDIDEGLDEFW
+685 
-697 RTCRTPPGS
+697 
-706 EEASLSARTPLTSRS
+706 
-721 LVRCRLSLRLSP
+721 
-733 LRRSPTLLR
+733 
-742 DDTMYVLDRDWLTDI
+742 LTDI

-789 ALWRE
+789 TLWRE

-800 VNSAPAT
+800 SNSAPAQC
-807 THTLRAMALER
+807 HRLRALALER
-818 AWGGGEAGAALA
+818 AWAGGEAAAALA

-844 ALERAAAAA
+844 ALERAASQA
-853 HHLLHQYLQRCSEV
+853 HHMLHQYLQRCSEV
-867 FAAMGGGGAGELV
+867 FAAMGGTTSASELV
-880 PLQAVRDA
+880 TLQAVRDA
-888 MAPCASTLQDL
+888 MAPCANTLQDL
-899 LNEAVENLALS
+899 LNEAVESLALT
-910 ACEGVDSGDSDPV
+910 ACESVDNADSEPITSNDT
-923 PSSDA
+923 

-938 HSARGTRRVRPKS
+938 HSGATPLGCRRRERGCRRVRPKS

-962 LSLPPLHGEAG
+962 LSLPPLHAEAADG
-973 DALADLPAHTLR
+973 LADLPAHTLR

-991 PRRVKTR
+991 PRRAKTR
-998 APSRPITDQSQ
+998 APTRPITDQSQ
-1009 DIDEGLDEFWRTCRT
+1009 DIDEGLEEFWRTCRT

-1050 ASPSPLRRSPT
+1050 ASPASPADHRHSPT
-1061 LLRDDTMYSVTS
+1061 LQRDDTMYSVTS
-1073 GESTPVLLECEVSR
+1073 GESTPVLLECEVTGSSEVSR

-1097 TASTTPPPSR
+1097 LPTTPPPSR

-1130 VAGVNPDNA
+1130 VAGVNPDAGAA
-1139 ACTTGSMLRDHPIT
+1139 ACTTGSMLRDHPLS
-1153 PEGAEA
+1153 PEGTEA

>member
-1 MTLKKIKKM
+1 MTLKKSTKM
-10 STKSQISTE
+10 STKSHITTE

-44 RGDKVDNKV
+44 RGDKVDNRVLVVSAFRIFITTTKV
-53 LVDNGFHL
+53 PTRVDNGFHL

-66 IESKKAN
+66 LESKKAN

-85 VSILIAAFDDLYP
+85 VSILIGEEGSPDGVINAIHALAAAFDDLFP
-98 NVAIEDIICKVNL
+98 NVAMEDIISKVNL
-111 PFQLQQVS
+111 PFQIQPVS

-165 HLKDFDHLDQSF
+165 HLKDFDHLDQRDLIPLLIALQHNTWF
-177 IYVRAISILSGLAN
+177 EGVCGDGVRVGGEAWEALSRVVRCAAPPPQRLSWRAAALRHDHAARLGHALARARTPPAMHTIDFSQNHIEDKGAISILTGLAN

-215 TMLNDNPCHLSTLS
+215 AILNDSACHLSTLS

-234 HNNLKDD
+234 NNNLKDD

-281 LAELLVGRNPWS
+281 LSSLLVGRNPWS
-293 SARRP
+293 TARRP
-298 KDPPPSFRQ
+298 RDPPPSFRQ
-307 FFTACLALSTLDFS
+307 FFTACLALADLDFS
-321 YCKMLPDALKYVRM
+321 YCKMPPDVLKSLLLGLACNESAAGVKLCLSGVLASAQAAHVLESCIHGVRCLQTLDLSDNSM
-335 ELELSGIVRAIGK
+335 EYELSGIVRAIGK
-348 NHSIHQLS
+348 NHSITHLS

-417 GGNLAGDAGARLLAK
+417 GGNVAGDAGARLLAK

-439 LHTLVRRVEFPGCDA
+439 LHTLHIDRNAFSLQGLTDIATALRRSVSVRRVDFPGCDA

-466 ALWRELHERL
+466 TLWRDLHERL
-476 AVNSAPA
+476 SSNSTSAQCYR
-483 TTHTLRAMA
+483 LRALA
-492 LERAWGG
+492 LERAWAG
-499 GEAGAA
+499 GEAAAA

-514 PPPPLPAALERA
+514 PPAPLPAALERA

-540 CSEVFAAMGGGGAG
+540 CSEVFAAMGGAGAGAAG
-554 ELVPLQAVRD
+554 ELVTLQAVRD
-564 AMAPCASTLQDLLN
+564 AMAPCNTTLQDLLN
-578 EAVENLALSACEG
+578 EAVESLALSACES
-591 VDSGDSDPVPSS
+591 VDNVDTDPTPSS
-603 DADIPDLLTPIS
+603 EADIPDLLTPIS
-615 HSARG
+615 HSGATPLGIRRRERV
-620 GTRRVRPKSVAEQQC
+620 RRVRPKSVAEQQC

-642 LPPLHGEAGDAL
+642 LPPLHAEAADAL

-671 RVKTRAPSRPITDQ
+671 RAKTRAPSRPITDQ
-685 SQDIDEGLDEFW
+685 SQDIDEGLE
-697 RTCRTPPGS
+697 
-706 EEASLSARTPLTSRS
+706 
-721 LVRCRLSLRLSP
+721 
-733 LRRSPTLLR
+733 
-742 DDTMYVLDRDWLTDI
+742 
-757 ATALRRSVSVRRV
+757 
-770 EFPGCDAA
+770 
-778 AGGRGASERVA
+778 
-789 ALWRE
+789 
-794 LHERLA
+794 
-800 VNSAPAT
+800 
-807 THTLRAMALER
+807 
-818 AWGGGEAGAALA
+818 
-830 AQAAAALPPPPLPA
+830 
-844 ALERAAAAA
+844 
-853 HHLLHQYLQRCSEV
+853 
-867 FAAMGGGGAGELV
+867 
-880 PLQAVRDA
+880 
-888 MAPCASTLQDL
+888 
-899 LNEAVENLALS
+899 
-910 ACEGVDSGDSDPV
+910 
-923 PSSDA
+923 
-928 DIPDLLTPIS
+928 
-938 HSARGTRRVRPKS
+938 
-951 VAEQQCSSNEM
+951 
-962 LSLPPLHGEAG
+962 
-973 DALADLPAHTLR
+973 
-985 HLVKGR
+985 
-991 PRRVKTR
+991 
-998 APSRPITDQSQ
+998 
-1009 DIDEGLDEFWRTCRT
+1009 EFWRTCRT

-1050 ASPSPLRRSPT
+1050 ASPSPASPSPHPASPSPSPSRARHSPT
-1061 LLRDDTMYSVTS
+1061 LQRDDTMYSVTS

-1087 CKSSDNVGTK
+1087 CKSSDNVGTR
-1097 TASTTPPPSR
+1097 APATPPPSR

-1118 CARTPGKARPWS
+1118 CVRGAGKARPWS
-1130 VAGVNPDNA
+1130 VAGVNADPAAA
-1139 ACTTGSMLRDHPIT
+1139 ACTTEGVEACVGGSIVGIT
-1153 PEGAEA
+1153 PGAALTSNQLSDAILY

>member
-1 MTLKKIKKM
+1 M
-10 STKSQISTE
+10 STKSQITTE

-25 NVLGKN
+25 NALGKN
-31 VKILYKSLIRMES
+31 VKILFKSLIRMES
-44 RGDKVDNKV
+44 RGDKVDNRV
-53 LVDNGFHL
+53 LVVTAFRIFITTTKVPTRIDNGFHL
-61 MEIEA
+61 MEVEA
-66 IESKKAN
+66 LESKKHN

-85 VSILIAAFDDLYP
+85 VSILIGEEGSSDGVINAIHALAAAFDDLFP
-98 NVAIEDIICKVNL
+98 NVAMEDIISKVNL
-111 PFQLQQVS
+111 PFQIQPVS

-165 HLKDFDHLDQSF
+165 HLKDFDHLDQRDLIPLLIALQHNTWF
-177 IYVRAISILSGLAN
+177 EGVCGDGVRAGGEAWEALSRVVRCAAPPPRRLSWRAAALRHDHAARLGHALARARSPPAMHTVDLSQNHIEDKGAISILTGLAN

-215 TMLNDNPCHLSTLS
+215 AMLNDSQCHLSTLS

-234 HNNLKDD
+234 NNNLKDD

-281 LAELLVGRNPWS
+281 LSSLLVGRNPWS
-293 SARRP
+293 TARRP
-298 KDPPPSFRQ
+298 RDPPPSFRQ
-307 FFTACLALSTLDFS
+307 FFTACLALADLDFS
-321 YCKMLPDALKYVRM
+321 YCKMPPDVLKSLLLGLACNESAAGVKLNLSGVLCSSQAAHVLESCIHGVRCLQSLDLSDNSM
-335 ELELSGIVRAIGK
+335 EYELSGIVRAIGK
-348 NHSIHQLS
+348 NHSITHLS

-417 GGNLAGDAGARLLAK
+417 GGNVAGDAGARLLAK

-439 LHTLVRRVEFPGCDA
+439 LHTLHIDRNAF
-454 AAGGR
+454 
-459 GASERVA
+459 S
-466 ALWRELHERL
+466 
-476 AVNSAPA
+476 
-483 TTHTLRAMA
+483 
-492 LERAWGG
+492 
-499 GEAGAA
+499 
-505 LAAQAAAAL
+505 
-514 PPPPLPAALERA
+514 
-526 AAAAHHLLHQYLQR
+526 LQ
-540 CSEVFAAMGGGGAG
+540 G
-554 ELVPLQAVRD
+554 
-564 AMAPCASTLQDLLN
+564 
-578 EAVENLALSACEG
+578 
-591 VDSGDSDPVPSS
+591 
-603 DADIPDLLTPIS
+603 
-615 HSARG
+615 
-620 GTRRVRPKSVAEQQC
+620 
-635 SSNEMLS
+635 
-642 LPPLHGEAGDAL
+642 
-654 ADLPAHTLRHLV
+654 
-666 KGRPR
+666 
-671 RVKTRAPSRPITDQ
+671 
-685 SQDIDEGLDEFW
+685 
-697 RTCRTPPGS
+697 
-706 EEASLSARTPLTSRS
+706 
-721 LVRCRLSLRLSP
+721 
-733 LRRSPTLLR
+733 
-742 DDTMYVLDRDWLTDI
+742 LTDI

-789 ALWRE
+789 TLWRD

-800 VNSAPAT
+800 GNSTASQS
-807 THTLRAMALER
+807 HRLRALALER
-818 AWGGGEAGAALA
+818 AWAGGEAAAALA
-830 AQAAAALPPPPLPA
+830 AQAAAALPPAPLPA

-853 HHLLHQYLQRCSEV
+853 HHLLHQYLQRCGEV
-867 FAAMGGGGAGELV
+867 FAAMGGASGGGELV
-880 PLQAVRDA
+880 TLQAVRDA
-888 MAPCASTLQDL
+888 MAPCNSALQDL
-899 LNEAVENLALS
+899 LNEAVESLALA
-910 ACEGVDSGDSDPV
+910 ACESVENVDTEPI
-923 PSSDA
+923 PSSEV

-938 HSARGTRRVRPKS
+938 HSGATPLGCRRRERGLRRVRPKS

-962 LSLPPLHGEAG
+962 LSLPPLHAEAA
-973 DALADLPAHTLR
+973 DALAELPAHTLR

-991 PRRVKTR
+991 PRRAKTR

-1050 ASPSPLRRSPT
+1050 ASPSPLRHSPT
-1061 LLRDDTMYSVTS
+1061 LQRDDTMYSVTS

-1087 CKSSDNVGTK
+1087 CKSSDNVG
-1097 TASTTPPPSR
+1097 ARAPTTPPPSR
-1107 SSDNVNTMGNG
+1107 SSDNVNTMEGVEACVG
-1118 CARTPGKARPWS
+1118 GSIVGITPG
-1130 VAGVNPDNA
+1130 A
-1139 ACTTGSMLRDHPIT
+1139 ALTSSMLRDHPLT
-1153 PEGAEA
+1153 PEGTEA